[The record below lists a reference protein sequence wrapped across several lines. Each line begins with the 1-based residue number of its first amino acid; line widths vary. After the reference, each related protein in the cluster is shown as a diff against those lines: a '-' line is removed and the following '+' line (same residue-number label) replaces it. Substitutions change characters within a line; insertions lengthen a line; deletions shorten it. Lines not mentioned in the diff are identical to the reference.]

1 MNVSKISTFLI
12 AFLVLCTA
20 AYGQYTETIN
30 SNRPGQSQGA
40 FAVGNGV
47 LQLESGIF
55 YGNDDHNLL
64 NTDTDILGFDFNVRY
79 GFWREALEVNAIVQ
93 FQSNTIAFTTG
104 SLSDVE
110 QADFSRLTIGAKYLF
125 YDPYKNAEE
134 EKPNYYSYHDNFKF
148 KWKSLIPAVSVFLG
162 VNYRGEEN
170 RITPPQL
177 EGISPILLVA
187 TQNNWG
193 RWVWVNNFIVEDFT
207 TDFPSQTWI
216 STMTH
221 SFSEKWAA
229 FGEFQLI
236 NGDLNSDQIVRLGGA
251 YLFTK
256 DFQIDV
262 SGLLNFKDTPSRNQV
277 ALGLSYRFDFHGLDE
292 IIEEKENT
300 DDKKKD
306 KDSSKKKKKKKKKRK
321 DTIDFEDDGFNY

>member
-1 MNVSKISTFLI
+1 MNVSKILAFLI
-12 AFLVLCTA
+12 SFLVLCA
-20 AYGQYTETIN
+20 SSYGQYTETIN

-47 LQLESGIF
+47 LQLESGVF
-55 YGNDDHNLL
+55 LGNDEHNLL
-64 NTDTDILGFDFNVRY
+64 DTDTDIFGVDLNVRY
-79 GFWREALEVNAIVQ
+79 GFWKEALEINVIAQ

-104 SLSDVE
+104 SLPDVE
-110 QADFSRLTIGAKYLF
+110 ESDFSRLTIGAKYLF
-125 YDPYKNAEE
+125 FDPYKNAEE
-134 EKPNYYSYHDNFKF
+134 EKPNYYSYHANFKF

-162 VNYRGEEN
+162 INYRGDEN
-170 RITPPQL
+170 RITPQQL
-177 EGISPILLVA
+177 EGVSPIVLVA

-207 TDFPSQTWI
+207 TDFSTQTWI

-236 NGDLNSDQIVRLGGA
+236 NGDLNSDEIFRLGGA

-262 SGLLNFKDTPSRNQV
+262 SGLINFKDTPSRNQV
-277 ALGLSYRFDFHGLDE
+277 ALGLSYRFDFHDSDE

-300 DDKKKD
+300 DNKKKKD
-306 KDSSKKKKKKKKKRK
+306 KGSKKKKKKKKRK
-321 DTIDFEDDGFNY
+321 DTIDFEDDGVNR